1 MSVCPTEYYNNC
13 TNNLLCPFC
22 TVHGGDIPLY
32 SPIQDIGPHPI
43 EPVSIAK
50 DSARLKSAAKRDGRR
65 AQRLGTAAERDIFTR
80 LNGTHNVTSQGY
92 DGTIRGYRVEYKVR
106 LKGGSVLPTRAEYQ
120 KAVEQGNKLIIVEDK
135 VSGMSTVTMS
145 IETFEAL
152 VYDE

>member
-1 MSVCPTEYYNNC
+1 MNVCPTEYYNNC

-32 SPIQDIGPHPI
+32 SPIQDIGPYPI
-43 EPVSIAK
+43 KPVGTVK
-50 DSARLKSAAKRDGRR
+50 DSARLKRDGRR
-65 AQRLGTAAERDIFTR
+65 AQRLGTAAEREIFTR
-80 LNGTHNVTSQGY
+80 LNGTHNVTSQSY
-92 DGTIRGYRVEYKVR
+92 DGTIRGYRAEYKVR
-106 LKGGSVLPTRAEYQ
+106 LKGGSVLPTKAEYQ

-152 VYDE
+152 VHDE